1 MEINNLLEEKFWNFF
16 SNIFNILKERRK
28 MALFRKANEE
38 EKEEETEALDYRNSY
53 SHYRDITVSYSSVFE
68 TLLHPPGKLLNI
80 ARLSNALRSRFLFP
94 HFSQ

>member
-1 MEINNLLEEKFWNFF
+1 
-16 SNIFNILKERRK
+16 

-38 EKEEETEALDYRNSY
+38 EEEETEAPDYRNSY
-53 SHYRDITVSYSSVFE
+53 NHYRDITVSYSSVFE